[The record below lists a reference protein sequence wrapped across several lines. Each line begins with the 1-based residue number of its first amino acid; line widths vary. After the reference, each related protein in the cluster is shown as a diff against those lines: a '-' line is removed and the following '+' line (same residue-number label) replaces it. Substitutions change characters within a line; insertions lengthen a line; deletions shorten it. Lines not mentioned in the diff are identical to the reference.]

1 MFPFYMDAH
10 PLRFARFT
18 ISLLMGS
25 QRIWFSQILRFVWGI
40 GGYVVH
46 ISPSRWSQG
55 AGLICALAEF
65 LDLKEQFHQLILE
78 ANAELFRGSSMIVKN
93 VSH

>member
-1 MFPFYMDAH
+1 MVVQIGLIEDVCLLYGRPPSPFS
-10 PLRFARFT
+10 RFT
-18 ISLLMGS
+18 ISVFKGS

-65 LDLKEQFHQLILE
+65 LDLKEQFHQLI
-78 ANAELFRGSSMIVKN
+78 
-93 VSH
+93 